1 MTVEQLEILNGIVI
15 DERDLTVSFSRSSA
29 PGGQNVNKVSTR
41 ATVAFD
47 FENCAALSPFHKD
60 RIRRMLGRRMDRFG
74 RLQITCQEHRTQLA
88 NRKAATERL
97 VELLRQALTPPKPR
111 KKTHV
116 PYGQKQRRLESKK
129 HRSKIKQT
137 RGANPPDD

>member
-1 MTVEQLEILNGIVI
+1 MGEEFEIRDGIVI
-15 DERDLTVSFSRSSA
+15 RDNDLTVAFSRSSA

-47 FENCAALSPFHKD
+47 FENCAALSEFQKE
-60 RIRRMLGRRMDRFG
+60 RIRKILGRRMDRFG
-74 RLQITCQEHRTQLA
+74 RLQIICQEHRTQLA

-111 KKTHV
+111 KKTRV
-116 PYGQKQRRLESKK
+116 PYGQKQRRLESKR

-137 RGANPPDD
+137 RSAKPGDD

>member
-1 MTVEQLEILNGIVI
+1 MAEEFEIREGIVI
-15 DERDLTVSFSRSSA
+15 RDDDLTVSFSRSSA

-47 FENCAALSPFHKD
+47 FESCAALSSFHKD

-74 RLQITCQEHRTQLA
+74 RVQITCQEHRTQLA

-116 PYGQKQRRLESKK
+116 PYGQKQRRLENKRQ
-129 HRSKIKQT
+129 HSKIKQG
-137 RGANPPDD
+137 RRMKVDED